1 MSQLSLYLDSE
12 TISKLSTA
20 AEESS
25 LSLSRYVARVVDEH
39 FSAKEN
45 ADLETW
51 KTLQILYD
59 SAEPDETFVEPP
71 DIPWELGSDA
81 ESFR

>member
-12 TISKLSTA
+12 TIGKLSA
-20 AEESS
+20 AAGESG
-25 LSLSRYVARVVDEH
+25 LSLSRYVARVVGEY
-39 FSAKEN
+39 FSAKER
-45 ADLETW
+45 ADLETR
-51 KTLQILYD
+51 KTLQMLYD

-81 ESFR
+81 EGGL